1 MHSPAL
7 TPFRDRLAEKLS
19 GGMKQKL
26 ALACSLIHKPKI
38 IFLDEPTT
46 GVDPVSRRDFWKI
59 LSDLQKEG
67 ITILMTTPYLD
78 EAERCNRVALMN
90 KGEIIAVDTPQ
101 NVKASI
107 NKQVIELI
115 TDDIKKTYSL
125 LKKKY
130 GTDAQIFGDRINL
143 IIDDGESVIEEI
155 RTMLRN
161 YNLSLISYRYNH
173 TLS

>member
-1 MHSPAL
+1 
-7 TPFRDRLAEKLS
+7 
-19 GGMKQKL
+19 
-26 ALACSLIHKPKI
+26 
-38 IFLDEPTT
+38 
-46 GVDPVSRRDFWKI
+46 
-59 LSDLQKEG
+59 
-67 ITILMTTPYLD
+67 MTTPYLD

-107 NKQVIELI
+107 NKEVIELI

-161 YNLSLISYRYNH
+161 YNLSLISYRTITPSLENVFIH
-173 TLS
+173 LVKKAS